1 MLSGCCFGVASALV
15 GMLCLAMMEA
25 FLPKALWGTSA
36 AASIAGLSNGGLF
49 FVAVL
54 WIPFFET
61 FIGQLLP
68 IEVSRRIGLN
78 RVFCVLV
85 SAATFALGHYLNG
98 GLAHGISTFFG
109 GAIFSSAYMTMR
121 AYGYWP
127 AYLSSCTAH
136 MTHNC
141 LFLFVVPLLIPKFA

>member
-54 WIPFFET
+54 WIPFFES

-68 IEVSRRIGLN
+68 IEISRRIGLN

-98 GLAHGISTFFG
+98 GLAHGISNFFG
-109 GAIFSSAYMTMR
+109 GAIFPCACITMR

-127 AYLSSCTAH
+127 AYLSTYTAH
-136 MTHNC
+136 SIRA
-141 LFLFVVPLLIPKFA
+141 FLLMRS